1 VFVSDWFLAIQEE
14 GRKERVSDY
23 QSSKGGLPF
32 DCFGSFCELVEGRA
46 SICCLSSRRGKK
58 GLGC

>member
-32 DCFGSFCELVEGRA
+32 DCFGSFVNWLKEGLQFVV
-46 SICCLSSRRGKK
+46 CHRGEERK
-58 GLGC
+58 G